1 MKISQDE
8 IEDLYAFTR
17 LHFVEH
23 YDLQTE
29 LVDHMANDIES
40 VWIKQPK
47 LPYTE
52 ARDKAFK
59 KFGIFGFMDVVSKR
73 QKAMGKR
80 YHKYLWEELKE
91 WFTVPKLVI
100 TLSIWLG
107 FYAVLSSTFATNAII
122 GSFSIIALWC
132 LYKSVQLNR
141 QFKRRK
147 KLSKKKWMLEEMI
160 FKQAGVSALLLLSQ
174 LPSAHRLTDSLLL
187 SPTMMGVLSLCA
199 TLITLWMYISFE
211 LLPNKAED
219 LLNETY
225 SEFSL

>member
-122 GSFSIIALWC
+122 GSFSIIAL
-132 LYKSVQLNR
+132 
-141 QFKRRK
+141 
-147 KLSKKKWMLEEMI
+147 
-160 FKQAGVSALLLLSQ
+160 
-174 LPSAHRLTDSLLL
+174 
-187 SPTMMGVLSLCA
+187 MGVLSLCA